1 MRPHALR
8 RLQTAARQAPREA
21 IGMNPKRV
29 ESNDDVEFDAD
40 EIEAAAEERVT
51 PSNPPE
57 VDSQTENLTEWD
69 QPASAAAHSAPKNPI
84 EDETTIAEELVE
96 EGVDEADREQRL
108 ASADPDFEP

>member
-1 MRPHALR
+1 MRPHALH
-8 RLQTAARQAPREA
+8 RLQTAAPTAPREA

-29 ESNDDVEFDAD
+29 EPNDDGEFDAD
-40 EIEAAAEERVT
+40 EIDAAAGERVT
-51 PSNPPE
+51 PSHAPE
-57 VDSQTENLTEWD
+57 VDSKTENLTEWD
-69 QPASAAAHSAPKNPI
+69 QPASASDHSAPKNPF